1 MVDAPISR
9 YRRAFVHLSGSVSGA
24 RAAAKKLTGGVYDVV
39 VIEGEEGATK
49 GHAASLRMPSRS
61 RMGGLISSSSN
72 VEPEPQAMHRHED
85 PRQQPGAEGY
95 KYSNRQLDEAS
106 ISSTIGPS
114 GAITVAIEDEARALS
129 RDGDGEQTVSNQVS
143 FITTDGIDLKKA
155 RKQPPTADAA
165 VIASSGGAGG
175 NQAPLGSA
183 SALHDLEL
191 KTLSV
196 GSAVECR
203 YKQARRGT
211 RRVTASAGDGMFS
224 VRYYDGEVED
234 GVVRRRLRRD
244 GDFESRSLSLGETVD
259 AKCCVSGR
267 SIGST
272 AGGSPKRFLV
282 LSGKVVDKVAAVGDK
297 EDNGEEKYIVEFEAF
312 AEHFDQLFCPAGH
325 RATIPRKDIF
335 ALYHPAASSASPGE
349 SKQRT

>member
-1 MVDAPISR
+1 M
-9 YRRAFVHLSGSVSGA
+9 G
-24 RAAAKKLTGGVYDVV
+24 
-39 VIEGEEGATK
+39 EGATK
-49 GHAASLRMPSRS
+49 GPRSSLRMPSRS

-143 FITTDGIDLKKA
+143 FITTDGLD
-155 RKQPPTADAA
+155 
-165 VIASSGGAGG
+165 
-175 NQAPLGSA
+175 
-183 SALHDLEL
+183 L

-203 YKQARRGT
+203 YKQSKAWYAASI
-211 RRVTASAGDGMFS
+211 TASAGDGMFS

-259 AKCCVSGR
+259 AKCCVRGR

-282 LSGKVVDKVAAVGDK
+282 LPGKVVDKVAAVGDK
-297 EDNGEEKYIVEFEAF
+297 
-312 AEHFDQLFCPAGH
+312 
-325 RATIPRKDIF
+325 
-335 ALYHPAASSASPGE
+335 
-349 SKQRT
+349 